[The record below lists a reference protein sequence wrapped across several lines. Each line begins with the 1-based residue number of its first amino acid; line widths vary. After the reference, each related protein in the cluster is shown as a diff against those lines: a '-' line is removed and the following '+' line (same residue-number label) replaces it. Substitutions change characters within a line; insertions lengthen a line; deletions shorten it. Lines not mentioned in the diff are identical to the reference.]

1 MKNLIVMLMFLTTLA
16 QSQVLEPNSAERQ
29 QLISMGAEILP
40 DDTSKTSTHF
50 RIGSDRF
57 FISKSSERI
66 DLGRA
71 FNREKKLNPTEEFEL
86 LKIINKINIEQA
98 FQLILY
104 ENSIQANIFIY
115 GKYDPKVLA
124 SLIFSASKISNIFD
138 ANPRI
143 YELVNK

>member
-1 MKNLIVMLMFLTTLA
+1 MKYLFLLLYIFSSTVY
-16 QSQVLEPNSAERQ
+16 SQVLSPNSAERQ